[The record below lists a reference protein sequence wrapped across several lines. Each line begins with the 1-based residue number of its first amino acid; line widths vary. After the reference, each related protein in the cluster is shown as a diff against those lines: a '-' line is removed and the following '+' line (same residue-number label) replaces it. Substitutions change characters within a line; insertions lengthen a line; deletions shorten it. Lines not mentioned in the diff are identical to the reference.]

1 MMAACGCAD
10 EYIEQILI
18 SERLP
23 LAVARRMDSRYKAAA
38 SGAAAVDSGQFI
50 RPVD

>member
-18 SERLP
+18 SDRLL
-23 LAVARRMDSRYKAAA
+23 LAVLRQSLG
-38 SGAAAVDSGQFI
+38 S
-50 RPVD
+50 